1 MKDYFLPKLYWV
13 MFLLA
18 FLWVLLG
25 SPIMGGEWQ
34 DVPHRLRLMLT
45 LLPGRMHS
53 AFALWR

>member
-1 MKDYFLPKLYWV
+1 
-13 MFLLA
+13 MFFLA
-18 FLWVLLG
+18 FFWVLLS
-25 SPIMGGEWQ
+25 SPITGGEWQ

>member
-1 MKDYFLPKLYWV
+1 MKEHFLLRLYRV
-13 MFLLA
+13 MFFLA
-18 FLWVLLG
+18 FFWVLLS
-25 SPIMGGEWQ
+25 SPITGGEWQ